1 MSIFGPSK
9 CYVYTVEWQKRGLPH
24 VNICQWLQDRT
35 VPTNFDTVISAE
47 RPVPELDPLLH
58 DITMIHE
65 PCLWKSKRKLP
76 VYA

>member
-24 VNICQWLQDRT
+24 VNIFQWLQDRT

-58 DITMIHE
+58 DIVHNDPWTMFVE
-65 PCLWKSKRKLP
+65 
-76 VYA
+76 V